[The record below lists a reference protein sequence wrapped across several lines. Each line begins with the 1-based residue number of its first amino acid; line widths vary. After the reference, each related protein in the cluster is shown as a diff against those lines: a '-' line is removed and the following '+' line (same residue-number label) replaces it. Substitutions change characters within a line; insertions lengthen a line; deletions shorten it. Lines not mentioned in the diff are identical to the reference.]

1 LKKRFAVLLLA
12 ACLLTA
18 CGNKS
23 QISTGSKPLDNAVY
37 STEQISLAPYT
48 GLKAEKKVYT
58 VTEDA
63 VDNAVREALLEYAEY
78 NPVKRP
84 SRESD
89 WVYGDFQASIDGS
102 TVVNEE
108 DYEFILGAEEYGE
121 EFDQKLIG
129 VSVGDTLTF
138 SLDYDEEFTDV
149 EWAGNTVDFE
159 IKVTDIQEEIL
170 PEATDD
176 FLKKNMSYNSYD
188 EFREAMRQS
197 VADIYEAE
205 STNELQQDLLEQV
218 IDASRILQ
226 YSREDYDKARETIEG
241 GYMSYVEMFGMN
253 SLDELY
259 KSFEMTK
266 EDVEE
271 EIQTY
276 LYRTLVINAIIE
288 NESLSLSDD
297 DYKEGVAYYMKENGY
312 ESESEFLNDYGE
324 EEIRR
329 QLLEDMALNL
339 LVNSAEITEK
349 EAEYENV

>member
-1 LKKRFAVLLLA
+1 M
-12 ACLLTA
+12 T
-18 CGNKS
+18 
-23 QISTGSKPLDNAVY
+23 KP
-37 STEQISLAPYT
+37 
-48 GLKAEKKVYT
+48 G
-58 VTEDA
+58 
-63 VDNAVREALLEYAEY
+63 
-78 NPVKRP
+78 
-84 SRESD
+84 
-89 WVYGDFQASIDGS
+89 
-102 TVVNEE
+102 
-108 DYEFILGAEEYGE
+108 
-121 EFDQKLIG
+121 
-129 VSVGDTLTF
+129 
-138 SLDYDEEFTDV
+138 
-149 EWAGNTVDFE
+149 
-159 IKVTDIQEEIL
+159 
-170 PEATDD
+170 
-176 FLKKNMSYNSYD
+176 
-188 EFREAMRQS
+188 
-197 VADIYEAE
+197 
-205 STNELQQDLLEQV
+205 
-218 IDASRILQ
+218 
-226 YSREDYDKARETIEG
+226 TIEG

-349 EAEYENV
+349 EAEYENA

>member
-1 LKKRFAVLLLA
+1 
-12 ACLLTA
+12 
-18 CGNKS
+18 
-23 QISTGSKPLDNAVY
+23 
-37 STEQISLAPYT
+37 
-48 GLKAEKKVYT
+48 
-58 VTEDA
+58 
-63 VDNAVREALLEYAEY
+63 
-78 NPVKRP
+78 
-84 SRESD
+84 
-89 WVYGDFQASIDGS
+89 
-102 TVVNEE
+102 
-108 DYEFILGAEEYGE
+108 
-121 EFDQKLIG
+121 
-129 VSVGDTLTF
+129 
-138 SLDYDEEFTDV
+138 
-149 EWAGNTVDFE
+149 
-159 IKVTDIQEEIL
+159 
-170 PEATDD
+170 
-176 FLKKNMSYNSYD
+176 
-188 EFREAMRQS
+188 
-197 VADIYEAE
+197 
-205 STNELQQDLLEQV
+205 
-218 IDASRILQ
+218 
-226 YSREDYDKARETIEG
+226 
-241 GYMSYVEMFGMN
+241 MSYVEMFGMN